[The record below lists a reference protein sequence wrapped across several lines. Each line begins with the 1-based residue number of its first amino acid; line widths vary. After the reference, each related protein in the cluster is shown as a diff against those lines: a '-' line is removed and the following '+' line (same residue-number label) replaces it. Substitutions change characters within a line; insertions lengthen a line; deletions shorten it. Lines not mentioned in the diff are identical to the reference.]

1 MMETAVKHIALDLGS
16 RESQLCVRTRQG
28 EIIREDKL
36 ENAAIE
42 NALKS
47 TEKGRVVLESS
58 SEAFAVADI
67 ALLAGHEVNIVPSGL
82 ARTLGVGS
90 RGVKTDKK
98 DAQNLSMVS
107 CRMENLP
114 QVHLPSLQARE
125 WRALL
130 TSRAQ
135 VVAARTGMVNRVR
148 SYLRS
153 QLLKAPRGTRPD
165 NFSDK
170 IRPFLEETPQGLPM
184 HIDCILTLIDNINQQ
199 IEKLDEQVASL
210 VEGNEVCRRLM
221 TVPGVGPITAANFFA
236 AVDDVK
242 RFKNAHAVES
252 YFGMVPGENSSGK
265 TTLRTGLTKAGS
277 SHVRTV
283 MVQAAWCAW
292 RTKTHHPMTDWAT
305 RLTDRRPKQV
315 AVTALARKMVGI
327 LFAIW
332 RDGTTYDSQHGMKKQ
347 Q

>member
-1 MMETAVKHIALDLGS
+1 MKHIALDLGS
-16 RESQLCVRTRQG
+16 KESQLCIRTRQG
-28 EIIREDKL
+28 EIIREDRL
-36 ENAAIE
+36 QNAAIA

-47 TEKGRVVLESS
+47 TETGRVVLESS

-67 ALLAGHEVNIVPSGL
+67 ALALGHEVNIVPSGL

-114 QVHLPSLQARE
+114 QVHLPSLVARE
-125 WRALL
+125 RRALL
-130 TSRAQ
+130 TSRHQ
-135 VVAARTGMVNRVR
+135 LVKSRTGMVNHVR
-148 SYLRS
+148 GYLRTR
-153 QLLKAPRGTRPD
+153 LLKAPKGTRAD
-165 NFSDK
+165 NFSEK
-170 IRPFLEETPQGLPM
+170 IRPFLEESPQGLPSY
-184 HIDCILTLIDNINQQ
+184 IDSILKTVEILHEQ
-199 IEKLDEQVASL
+199 IKKLDEEVNVIAESD
-210 VEGNEVCRRLM
+210 EVCRRLM
-221 TVPGVGPITAANFFA
+221 TVPGVGAITALNFVA
-236 AVDDVK
+236 AVDDIK
-242 RFKNAHAVES
+242 RFKSAHAVES

-277 SHVRTV
+277 SHIRTV

-305 RLTDRRPKQV
+305 GLTDRRPKQV

-332 RDGTTYDSQHGMKKQ
+332 RDGTTYDSQHGKKKEQ
-347 Q
+347 